1 MGLNDSTIPDQSL
14 EAITRGFF
22 KESVDYGFKK
32 VDYLRFVN
40 ALLDMTMK
48 NSKTL
53 EGNGRHV
60 DDVIVSEELH
70 LQRFPLQGERL
81 DIRAF
86 NGKDKKLLQK
96 WLEDEDGRQFL
107 LSRTTA
113 QAVKIDDFVKDKSCI
128 LGIITLKEGEPI
140 GAVAFCDHNTQQ
152 QRAEMRK
159 MIGEPS
165 KRRLGYA
172 KEASELWIR
181 YGAQTL
187 GLKKIYLSTL
197 NTNIRN
203 IKLNEELGFQVE
215 GILRNEVFFDNQ
227 YHDVLRMGMFIGD

>member
-1 MGLNDSTIPDQSL
+1 MGLNESTIPDQTL
-14 EAITRGFF
+14 EAMARSFF
-22 KESVDYGFKK
+22 KESVEYGFRK

-53 EGNGRHV
+53 EQNGHHI
-60 DDVIVSEELH
+60 DNLDVPQEHH
-70 LQRFPLQGERL
+70 LQSLPLIGERL
-81 DIRAF
+81 DIRTFAS
-86 NGKDKKLLQK
+86 KDKKLLQT
-96 WLEDEDGRQFL
+96 WLEDEAGRQFL

-113 QAVKIDDFVKDKSCI
+113 QAVKVDDFVKDKSCI
-128 LGIITLKEGEPI
+128 LGIITLKSGEPI
-140 GAVAFCDHNTQQ
+140 GAVAYCDQNKQQ
-152 QRAEMRK
+152 HRAEIRK

-165 KRRLGYA
+165 KRGMGYA
-172 KEASELWIR
+172 KEASQLWIK
-181 YGAQTL
+181 YGVQTL

-215 GILRNEVFFDNQ
+215 GILRNEVFFDDRH
-227 YHDVLRMGMFIGD
+227 HDVLRMGMFVGD